1 MLKKDVNKYS
11 KTINFLDY
19 FTKKCE
25 NTKKRYDNII
35 NINIELT
42 NLLNK
47 KIDSEKVT
55 RDDYEKIV
63 KYGCPNYTFKVYE
76 PEKYDDHQL
85 DSCDNTDCV
94 ECWKSYINALLEELD
109 EGDHIKRI

>member
-11 KTINFLDY
+11 NTINFLDY

-47 KIDSEKVT
+47 KIDNLEMINKSWTKT
-55 RDDYEKIV
+55 DSLRKIQLMYCDSIIKDRNRSIEDLNKSLRRKQNII
-63 KYGCPNYTFKVYE
+63 KYGSAG
-76 PEKYDDHQL
+76 
-85 DSCDNTDCV
+85 SCILIILC
-94 ECWKSYINALLEELD
+94 LLL
-109 EGDHIKRI
+109 K